1 MTHPYADLPPQAFW
15 RSGVADAD
23 PAALDGIYQPAFPLG
38 DDARIATAGSCF
50 AQHISRALQGAG
62 MQVLDVEP
70 APNTEAPELARSFNY
85 GVYSARYGNIYT
97 TRQLLQLLQDSET
110 GHVELAEIW
119 QRDGRFF
126 DAQRPNIEPVGF
138 VSVDEAILL
147 RQAHLA
153 AVQRL
158 FRMATHLIFTLGLV
172 ECWFDQETGRVMP
185 LAPGVVAGEYD
196 PGRYSLRR
204 LGFAEVLHDL
214 QQMRQH
220 LHRHNPSL
228 RLILTVSP
236 VPLTA
241 TATGQHVLP
250 ATTNAKAI
258 LRAAAGEFADS
269 HEDVDYFPSYE
280 IVTNPAARGRFY
292 MPNSRDVTQQGVDAV
307 TTTFLRAH
315 GLTGGAGPAVAT
327 ATSDDAATDLVCE
340 EILLEAHRK

>member
-23 PAALDGIYQPAFPLG
+23 PAALDGIYKPAFLLG

-50 AQHISRALQGAG
+50 AQHISRALLGAG
-62 MQVLDVEP
+62 VQVLDVEP

-85 GVYSARYGNIYT
+85 GIYSARYGNIYT

-110 GHVELAEIW
+110 GHVEQADIW

-138 VSVDEAILL
+138 ISAYEAILL
-147 RQAHLA
+147 RRAHLA

-158 FRMATHLIFTLGLV
+158 FRAATHLIFTLGLV
-172 ECWFDQETGRVMP
+172 ECWSDRETGRVMP

-196 PGRYSLRR
+196 PDRCNLLR
-204 LGFAEVLHDL
+204 LGFAEVLADL
-214 QQMRQH
+214 QQIRQH
-220 LHRHNPSL
+220 LRRHNPAM
-228 RLILTVSP
+228 RIILTVSP

-258 LRAAAGEFADS
+258 LRAAAGEFADA
-269 HEDVDYFPSYE
+269 HDDVDYFPSYE
-280 IVTNPAARGRFY
+280 IVTNPAALGRFY
-292 MPNSRDVTQQGVDAV
+292 MPNSRDITQQGVDAV
-307 TTTFLRAH
+307 TATFLRAH
-315 GLTGGAGPAVAT
+315 GLTASAGPAIA
-327 ATSDDAATDLVCE
+327 ASASDDASTDLVCE